1 MRIYKILLYFEVS
14 ISLYTY
20 KNDTLS
26 FVTEAFVLIKL
37 QFVTYN
43 TYVHTHVTLEK
54 SIKFCTWAHFLTY
67 INDTLSFAS

>member
-43 TYVHTHVTLEK
+43 TYIYTSQMKNGHLLAPKNPCDFGKVY
-54 SIKFCTWAHFLTY
+54 Y
-67 INDTLSFAS
+67 IW